1 MNMTGEKLTLEAIE
15 EFLESL
21 RRKNRGKSSL
31 DTYRRSLAGL
41 YAWLPEDKRLDKDT
55 GARWRRWMLEE
66 KGFSHMTVN
75 TQVSIMNTYLRHIGH
90 RDWQV
95 EEFVRE
101 PAQQPELSR
110 EEYLRLLSAARQL
123 GRERSY
129 LLIKTMG
136 GAGVRVQEMSQVT
149 AEAVLSGTVE
159 LDSHNK
165 QRLRTLYIPETLR
178 RELIE
183 YMRRYNI
190 KSGPIFLTRDGKPL
204 SRSTIHHYVS
214 AISRDAQVDSE
225 KANPRCLWKMYQSVQ
240 EGIRADVDTLIRQTY
255 ERMVEK
261 EQISI
266 GWDEN
271 RQDHPKGAENMP
283 GMGESKN
290 GVREDKKPYDR

>member
-21 RRKNRGKSSL
+21 RQKNRGKSSL
-31 DTYRRSLAGL
+31 DTYRRSLMGL
-41 YAWLPEDKRLDKDT
+41 YAWLPEDKLLEKDT
-55 GARWRRWMLEE
+55 GSRWRRWMLEK

-75 TQVSIMNTYLRHIGH
+75 TQVSIMNTYLRFIGH

-101 PAQQPELSR
+101 PAEQPELSR
-110 EEYLRLLSAARQL
+110 EEYLRLLSAARRK

-149 AEAVLSGTVE
+149 VEAVLSGTVE

-165 QRLRTLYIPETLR
+165 QRLRTLHIPEALR
-178 RELIE
+178 GELME
-183 YMRRYNI
+183 YTRRYHI
-190 KSGPIFLTRDGKPL
+190 KSGPIFLTRDGRPL

-214 AISRDAQVDSE
+214 AISQDAQVDSE
-225 KANPRCLWKMYQSVQ
+225 KANPRCLWKMYQSIQ
-240 EGIRADVDTLIRQTY
+240 NGIRADVDALVRQTY

-271 RQDHPKGAENMP
+271 SQDPPKGPKDVKGMAEP
-283 GMGESKN
+283 EGRAQAPAG
-290 GVREDKKPYDR
+290 

>member
-1 MNMTGEKLTLEAIE
+1 M
-15 EFLESL
+15 ESL

-31 DTYRRSLAGL
+31 DTYRRSLMGL
-41 YAWLPEDKRLDKDT
+41 FAWLPEDKLLEKDT
-55 GARWRRWMLEE
+55 GMRWRRWMLEE

-75 TQVSIMNTYLRHIGH
+75 TQVSIMNTYLRYIGR

-101 PAQQPELSR
+101 PAQQPKLSR
-110 EEYLRLLSAARQL
+110 EEYLRLLAAARRL

-129 LLIKTMG
+129 LLIKIMG

-149 AEAVLSGTVE
+149 AEAVFQGTVE

-165 QRLRTLYIPETLR
+165 QRLRTLYIPKVLR
-178 RELIE
+178 KELME

-190 KSGPIFLTRDGKPL
+190 KSGPIFRTRDGKPL
-204 SRSTIHHYVS
+204 SRSMIHHYVS
-214 AISRDAQVDSE
+214 AISSDAQVDSE
-225 KANPRCLWKMYQSVQ
+225 KANPRCLWKMYQSIQ
-240 EGIRADVDTLIRQTY
+240 EGIRADVDTLVRQTY

-261 EQISI
+261 EQSSI

-271 RQDHPKGAENMP
+271 
-283 GMGESKN
+283 
-290 GVREDKKPYDR
+290 VEDKEAL